1 MSAVLVT
8 LGFLL
13 VAAGFFGTV
22 LPILPGIP
30 VLWAGMLL
38 YAFGTDF
45 REISVAFLV
54 VTAVVT
60 VASVILDNVAAAV
73 GAKRFRAS
81 RLGILGAFL
90 GGIAGMFVGGPF
102 GLLFG
107 PFVGAVA
114 GELIAGR
121 TEREAIKSGIGSWL
135 GFLAG
140 NIIRFLIAIVLV
152 GFFIQRIIIR

>member
-8 LGFLL
+8 IGFLL
-13 VAAGFFGTV
+13 VAVGFLGTV

-45 REISVAFLV
+45 REISVAFLTV
-54 VTAVVT
+54 MAVVT
-60 VASVILDNVAAAV
+60 VASIILDNVAAAA

-81 RLGILGAFL
+81 GLGILGAFL
-90 GGIAGMFVGGPF
+90 GGIAGMFVGGPI
-102 GLLFG
+102 GLIFG
-107 PFVGAVA
+107 PFLGAVV
-114 GELIAGR
+114 GELLAGR
-121 TEREAIKSGIGSWL
+121 SERDAFKSGLGSWL

-140 NIIRFLIAIVLV
+140 NIIRFLIAIVMV
-152 GFFIQRIIIR
+152 GFFIQRIVIR